1 MMTQTRRDF
10 LTASALT
17 AGAALASPL
26 RTLAQANSPF
36 RVSVITDE
44 ISNDFDHACSVAAND
59 FGMKWVELRSLWGKT
74 VTDLD
79 STDVGRAQEVL
90 GKYSLRVTDIASPF
104 FKVNWPGAPASKFGG
119 RNQPPTDFK
128 EQDAL
133 LVRSIARAKDFQT
146 DKIRCFDFWRL
157 DDPAP
162 YRDAMDKKLREAV
175 ETTEAAGIHLV
186 LENEL
191 DCNTATGREAAR
203 TLAAVPGLAL
213 NWDPGNAV
221 LRGELDAFPAGWQAL
236 PKDRILHC
244 HVKNGARD
252 ASGKLGWSP
261 VDIGIIDWTAQ
272 FRALKDAGYH
282 AAVSLETHWRS
293 GKGPEDSSRVSW
305 AGMKKCLIAAGA
317 L

>member
-1 MMTQTRRDF
+1 MNPTRRDF
-10 LTASALT
+10 LAASALT
-17 AGAALASPL
+17 AGAAFASPL
-26 RTLAQANSPF
+26 CTLAQSGSPF
-36 RVSVITDE
+36 RVAVITDE
-44 ISNDFDHACSVAAND
+44 ISPDFDHACSIAAND

-90 GKYSLRVTDIASPF
+90 GKYNLRVTDIASPL
-104 FKVNWPGAPASKFGG
+104 FKVNWPGAPVSHFGPK
-119 RNQPPTDFK
+119 NPPPTDLK
-128 EQDAL
+128 QQDAL
-133 LVRSIARAKDFQT
+133 LVRSIRTAKDFQT

-162 YRDAMDKKLREAV
+162 YRDGMDAKLREV
-175 ETTEAAGIHLV
+175 VAATAAEGIHLV

-221 LRGELDAFPAGWQAL
+221 LRGELDAFPDGWQTL

-244 HVKNGARD
+244 HVKNAARD
-252 ASGKLGWSP
+252 AAGKLGWSP
-261 VDIGIIDWTAQ
+261 VDVGIIDWTAQ

-282 AAVSLETHWRS
+282 GAVSLETHWR
-293 GKGPEDSSRVSW
+293 GGGIPEASSRVSW
-305 AGMKKCLIAAGA
+305 AGMKRCLIAAYA
-317 L
+317 F